1 MRKWFWAGA
10 AVLILTLSS
19 GAVLVYRFILV
30 ERSEQVHYDLEET
43 LLLISNPA
51 QAATHLFKAGKTLQ
65 EAAPV
70 EPFDGVSIWL
80 ARGNYFLQVEQQG
93 KKAYYP
99 IPIIGYRSGP
109 DRDGTLI
116 VTIRS
121 LPAEDPPLLT
131 PGSVQWAYIPSGH
144 FLIGNNLNPREPH
157 YVWLPAFFMAIF
169 EVTNA
174 QYKQFLEDPQGFK
187 DDANWSDEGRHWKSS
202 GTSHATA
209 PLPPADPEYKRFGQE
224 DQPVVQVNWFEA
236 TAFCHWLTRTLGNSR
251 WQFSLPSEVE
261 WEKAA
266 RSPDNFEY
274 GLGMTLSDNEISL
287 YNWRKN
293 PSAATTVVGYRESV
307 GSYLPNRYGLL
318 HMSGNVAEWTLSVN
332 RPYNKEHPY
341 VDDDRNSENVQGL
354 RVLRGGSWYTA
365 SIAVLSVSYRETFQ
379 PDVNAPY
386 LGFRIVARLLP

>member
-1 MRKWFWAGA
+1 
-10 AVLILTLSS
+10 
-19 GAVLVYRFILV
+19 
-30 ERSEQVHYDLEET
+30 
-43 LLLISNPA
+43 
-51 QAATHLFKAGKTLQ
+51 
-65 EAAPV
+65 
-70 EPFDGVSIWL
+70 
-80 ARGNYFLQVEQQG
+80 
-93 KKAYYP
+93 
-99 IPIIGYRSGP
+99 
-109 DRDGTLI
+109 
-116 VTIRS
+116 
-121 LPAEDPPLLT
+121 
-131 PGSVQWAYIPSGH
+131 
-144 FLIGNNLNPREPH
+144 
-157 YVWLPAFFMAIF
+157 
-169 EVTNA
+169 
-174 QYKQFLEDPQGFK
+174 
-187 DDANWSDEGRHWKSS
+187 
-202 GTSHATA
+202 
-209 PLPPADPEYKRFGQE
+209 
-224 DQPVVQVNWFEA
+224 VNWFEA

-251 WQFSLPSEVE
+251 WQFSLPSEAE

-318 HMSGNVAEWTLSVN
+318 HMSGNVAEWALSVN